1 MGPKNGMGIASM
13 VLGIVSVSL
22 SAVAIPIG
30 IFFQLWGCF
39 ISVCGILCGIVAIAL
54 GAKSKNLYPAGQAIA
69 GFVMGIVGVSI
80 HTIIF
85 LCFLLIHIYLR

>member
-54 GAKSKNLYPAGQAIA
+54 GAKSKNFYPAGQAIA